1 MAAERVLAQHR
12 LDLSGKAVDAAA
24 QIGPARRQVNPD
36 TVRQPDHERLA
47 TTSSSRSSAPASK
60 LRPTRTTQP
69 PGKASSIR
77 ASPGSAAAT
86 LGDLDR
92 QEPRPGSRHWRGWG
106 LGRPGF
112 QPGIPTAQRAGPQAV
127 LLTVQP
133 QRQPAALPASHVIP
147 PELLPIPANP
157 AVGHPSLH
165 RSLVSI
171 KSRPEQTGRKDAF
184 VAG

>member
-77 ASPGSAAAT
+77 ASPGSGAAGSAT
-86 LGDLDR
+86 WTARNLVPAADTGEAGASAARAFSREFQQPSVPAL
-92 QEPRPGSRHWRGWG
+92 RPCCSLYSRSDSP
-106 LGRPGF
+106 LLF
-112 QPGIPTAQRAGPQAV
+112 QPAT
-127 LLTVQP
+127 
-133 QRQPAALPASHVIP
+133 
-147 PELLPIPANP
+147 
-157 AVGHPSLH
+157 
-165 RSLVSI
+165 
-171 KSRPEQTGRKDAF
+171 
-184 VAG
+184 